1 MELFISK
8 MRKLKGVRKVIVI
21 EEAWKAIA
29 KGGMAEFMK
38 YLYKTV
44 RKHFG
49 EAITVTQEIDDIISS
64 PIVKEAIINNAD
76 CKIILDMKK
85 FQNKFDSIQALLGMT
100 DKGRDLVLSINKAND
115 PAYRYRELYI
125 ELGGILMQ
133 VYRYEPS
140 PAEYY
145 VFTTEQ
151 SEKVKV
157 QQYTEKYGSIKK
169 AVATLVAE
177 QKNN

>member
-1 MELFISK
+1 
-8 MRKLKGVRKVIVI
+8 
-21 EEAWKAIA
+21 
-29 KGGMAEFMK
+29 
-38 YLYKTV
+38 
-44 RKHFG
+44 
-49 EAITVTQEIDDIISS
+49 
-64 PIVKEAIINNAD
+64 
-76 CKIILDMKK
+76 
-85 FQNKFDSIQALLGMT
+85 
-100 DKGRDLVLSINKAND
+100 
-115 PAYRYRELYI
+115 
-125 ELGGILMQ
+125 MQ